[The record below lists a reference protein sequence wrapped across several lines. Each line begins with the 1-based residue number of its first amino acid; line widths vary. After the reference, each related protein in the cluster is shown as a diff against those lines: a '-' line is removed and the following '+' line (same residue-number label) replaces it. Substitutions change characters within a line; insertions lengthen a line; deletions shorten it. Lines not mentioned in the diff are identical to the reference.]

1 MRLRKAGWGIAGIV
15 ALVALAGCSKLTQEN
30 YDKLKVGMSYSDVT
44 QLLGK
49 PSECSDAL
57 TVKNCNWVSGD
68 SHVNVKFVGDSTV
81 LFSGKGLGK

>member
-1 MRLRKAGWGIAGIV
+1 MTLRKSGLGITGIV
-15 ALVALAGCSKLTQEN
+15 ALVVLAGCSKLTQDN

-57 TVKNCNWVSGD
+57 TAKNCDWVSGD
-68 SHVNVKFVGDSTV
+68 SHVNVKFVGDSAV
-81 LFSGKGLGK
+81 LFSGKGLSK